1 VLVRIYPS
9 SFSCFQ
15 LNANG
20 EIQIDIRDPEL
31 RRQLSLTTAD
41 LRFIDYIVKTVT
53 GGNDDD
59 TNTEHDGNELPRDT
73 SIISFTDG
81 TEWEGGDEWIRLQFR
96 AYLLSLI
103 ATAQMV
109 SFVCL
114 VAEFN
119 YFQEETPQT
128 TQSSS
133 HPTNDFNDVFVSAWR
148 RTYNYRVV
156 VSNKYEDLNSA
167 VPG

>member
-1 VLVRIYPS
+1 VLVRIYLS

-109 SFVCL
+109 LCVC
-114 VAEFN
+114 
-119 YFQEETPQT
+119 
-128 TQSSS
+128 
-133 HPTNDFNDVFVSAWR
+133 
-148 RTYNYRVV
+148 
-156 VSNKYEDLNSA
+156 
-167 VPG
+167 